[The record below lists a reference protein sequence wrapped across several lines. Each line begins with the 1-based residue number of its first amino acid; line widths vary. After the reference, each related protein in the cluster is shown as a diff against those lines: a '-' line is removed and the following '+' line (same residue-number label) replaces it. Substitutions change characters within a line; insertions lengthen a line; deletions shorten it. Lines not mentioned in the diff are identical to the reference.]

1 MAQGPEPRGRGR
13 GCGRGGRPGRGRGG
27 RRGRCGEGEARGHWS
42 GPAGRGR
49 ERAEGRV
56 PGSAPGPAVAARVR
70 RARAPSAEPA
80 PAMREIVHIQAG
92 QCGNQ
97 IGTKVGGHRA
107 PCGWAAGSP
116 GRRGSPLGARSL
128 RAGPPSPGRPCAA
141 PEGARGEARPRGS
154 PGAIPDPH
162 PGWERPR
169 GGGGGAWNSAAE
181 PRAPRPP
188 GQPWRESRRTT
199 PQAPRSDL
207 LSPRLPL
214 PKFWEVISDEHGIDP
229 AGGYVG
235 DSALQLE
242 RINVYYNESSSQKY
256 VPRAALV
263 DLEPGTMD
271 SVRSGPFG
279 QLFRPDNF
287 IFETVGVSFTGENGA
302 PWDPWVVQRFGTCL
316 WPRARSWR
324 PGIESHVGLP
334 VHGACFSLCLCLCL
348 SLSL

>member
-1 MAQGPEPRGRGR
+1 
-13 GCGRGGRPGRGRGG
+13 
-27 RRGRCGEGEARGHWS
+27 
-42 GPAGRGR
+42 
-49 ERAEGRV
+49 
-56 PGSAPGPAVAARVR
+56 
-70 RARAPSAEPA
+70 
-80 PAMREIVHIQAG
+80 MREIVHIQAG

-242 RINVYYNESSSQKY
+242 RINVYYNESSC
-256 VPRAALV
+256 
-263 DLEPGTMD
+263 E
-271 SVRSGPFG
+271 
-279 QLFRPDNF
+279 
-287 IFETVGVSFTGENGA
+287 
-302 PWDPWVVQRFGTCL
+302 
-316 WPRARSWR
+316 
-324 PGIESHVGLP
+324 
-334 VHGACFSLCLCLCL
+334 
-348 SLSL
+348 